1 MKHCQTPKGN
11 MKKISPPFL
20 GLIKKNGV
28 SKGSS
33 CTDLLQGPYSDVS
46 VISRDSQQ
54 LGFLQDHTVYF

>member
-1 MKHCQTPKGN
+1 

-20 GLIKKNGV
+20 GLIKKNAV
-28 SKGSS
+28 SKESS

-54 LGFLQDHTVYF
+54 LGFLQDHTVYFKM